1 MSDFAVLAGSRH
13 DLLKPVLL
21 ESQFPWSSSYYL
33 VKCHIYI
40 YTHIHIYIYIH
51 THTHIYIHTYIYM
64 YLRIY
69 LELISFLVP
78 VRTGVHYIQIDISS
92 VWIVLE

>member
-1 MSDFAVLAGSRH
+1 MNDFAVLAGSRH
-13 DLLKPVLL
+13 SLLKPVLL

-33 VKCHIYI
+33 LN
-40 YTHIHIYIYIH
+40 IHI
-51 THTHIYIHTYIYM
+51 

-78 VRTGVHYIQIDISS
+78 VKTGVHYIQIDVSS
-92 VWIVLE
+92 VWLVLEQRNGVV

>member
-13 DLLKPVLL
+13 SLLKPVLL

-33 VKCHIYI
+33 LN
-40 YTHIHIYIYIH
+40 IHIYIYI
-51 THTHIYIHTYIYM
+51 

-78 VRTGVHYIQIDISS
+78 VKTGVHYIQIDVSS
-92 VWIVLE
+92 VWLVLEQRNGVV

>member
-40 YTHIHIYIYIH
+40 YTH

-92 VWIVLE
+92 VWIVLEQRNGVV